1 VGPEKRSTG
10 EILKKRRGVRNMK
23 LTRKVGYSPAYEFP
37 DVPRITFEGKWII
50 KKYGWKVGDTVNVK
64 FGKSFIK
71 IFKNSAN

>member
-1 VGPEKRSTG
+1 
-10 EILKKRRGVRNMK
+10 MK